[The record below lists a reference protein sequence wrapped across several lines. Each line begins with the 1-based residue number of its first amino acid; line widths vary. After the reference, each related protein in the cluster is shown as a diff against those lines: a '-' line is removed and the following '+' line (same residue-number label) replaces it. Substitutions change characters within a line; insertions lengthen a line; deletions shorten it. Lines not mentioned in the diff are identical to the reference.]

1 MIMRKKRMGKM
12 GKYLS
17 KVSISVS
24 FTYVWYLVITM
35 YIVTNNVLIILDL
48 ARDPLERR
56 IL

>member
-1 MIMRKKRMGKM
+1 MRKKRMGKM
-12 GKYLS
+12 GKYPS

-35 YIVTNNVLIILDL
+35 YIVTTNVLIILDL

>member
-1 MIMRKKRMGKM
+1 MIMRKERMGKM

-24 FTYVWYLVITM
+24 FTYVWYIVITM